1 MIRKLQN
8 KKTLISLLVMV
19 FLLVSCGTPPA
30 GTTTAGTTTA
40 GTTTAGTTAPITP
53 SPTVP
58 SSTAASLALSAS
70 PISVKSDGSDV
81 SVVTA
86 TVLDAGFAVVSN
98 ATVVFSA
105 TGGQLSAASAVS
117 DVNGKAS
124 IEFSAGASKANQ
136 ISTITATVQ
145 GVIPTVTSQ
154 IPLQSVGSTVS
165 VVSVNTN
172 VTGTVSDT
180 LAITVN
186 DSGGT
191 PIFNAPV
198 SFTQSGAG
206 SVTITPA
213 TVTTDINGTAQVTVA
228 GVTSGAV
235 NITVSAA
242 GANVTQAYTVTIAG
256 IAFSITS
263 PLQDPYALTTNI
275 GLPVTVTV
283 PTGITSVTFATSLGV
298 WNGLTSVQS
307 VAVAGGVATA
317 TLLSTQAGLA
327 SVQVYDTANIGTSD
341 TMTVALSQPV
351 ASATQIALQ
360 SNVNVV
366 APSLGGV
373 SNTVTLTAA
382 VRDVNGQ
389 AVGGAPVAFSVPSP
403 TGGGENISPV
413 VGISDALG
421 QVTATFT
428 SGSLS
433 TGAQGVDVYATV
445 LNTAIAPAIST
456 IVIGG
461 AAGSVAIGAA
471 SVVELLSST
480 TYALPMSVLVAD
492 GNGNAVPNSIV
503 TLQTTPTF
511 FATGHWVDSDPS
523 PTVVK
528 YFPCRTGIFPSED
541 LNQDAILDPGED
553 VPHVTLTS
561 SCDIYGAAIG
571 GAVTYPVNGKMDIGV
586 STGGTVPATVTT
598 DANGVANFKLVYQ
611 KASAAWITDK
621 ITASVPVLGT
631 ETSSN
636 ISFVLPYAKSE
647 GESGFLPNSNF
658 GQ

>member
-1 MIRKLQN
+1 MMSKLLGI
-8 KKTLISLLVMV
+8 KSVLSLLFVA
-19 FLLVSCGTPPA
+19 LLLASCGNAPTDNA
-30 GTTTAGTTTA
+30 TSTTG
-40 GTTTAGTTAPITP
+40 GTTAPTPATTP

-117 DVNGKAS
+117 DANGKAS
-124 IEFSAGASKANQ
+124 IEFSAGASKVNQ

-145 GVIPTVTSQ
+145 GVTPAVTSQ

-180 LAITVN
+180 LNITVN
-186 DSGGT
+186 DSAGN
-191 PIFNAPV
+191 PIYNTPV
-198 SFTQSGAG
+198 SFSQSGTG
-206 SVTITPA
+206 SVTISPT
-213 TVTTDINGTAQVTVA
+213 TVTTDINGTAQVTVTGA
-228 GVTSGAV
+228 TSGSANVTV
-235 NITVSAA
+235 NAA
-242 GANVTQAYTVTIAG
+242 GASVTQSYTVTIAG
-256 IAFSITS
+256 VAFAITA
-263 PLQDPYALTTNI
+263 PIQDPYALSTNV

-283 PTGITSVTFATSLGV
+283 PAGITSVTFATSLGT
-298 WNGLTSVQS
+298 WNGLSS
-307 VAVAGGVATA
+307 IEPVAVAGGVATA
-317 TLLSTQAGLA
+317 TLTSAQAGLA
-327 SVQVYDTANIGTSD
+327 SIQVYDTADIGVSD

-351 ASATQIALQ
+351 ANATQIALQ
-360 SNVNVV
+360 SNVNIV
-366 APSLGGV
+366 APSIGGV
-373 SNTVTLTAA
+373 SNTATLTAV
-382 VRDVNGQ
+382 VRDVYGQ
-389 AVGGAPVAFSVPSP
+389 AVGGAAVGFSIPLP
-403 TGGGENISPV
+403 TGGGETVSPV
-413 VGISDALG
+413 VGLTDSQGKVSA
-421 QVTATFT
+421 VFT

-433 TGAQGVDVYATV
+433 TGAQGVDIYATV
-445 LNTAIAPAIST
+445 LNTAIPIAKTT

-461 AAGSVAIGAA
+461 TAGSVAIGAA
-471 SVVELLSST
+471 SVVELLSAT
-480 TYALPMSVLVAD
+480 EYALPMSVLVAD
-492 GNGNAVPNSIV
+492 GNGNAVPGAVV

-511 FATGHWVDSDPS
+511 FATGHWVDSDPD
-523 PTVVK
+523 PVAVK
-528 YFPCRTGIFPSED
+528 YFPCWTGFFPSED
-541 LNQDAILDPGED
+541 INQDTILDPGED
-553 VPHVTLTS
+553 VPHTTFAA

-571 GAVTYPVNGKMDIGV
+571 AGVTYPANGTMDVGI

-598 DANGVANFKLVYQ
+598 DANGVATFKLVYQ

-636 ISFVLPYAKSE
+636 ISFVLPYAKSD
-647 GESGFLPNSNF
+647 GEPGFLPNSVF
-658 GQ
+658 GR